1 MKWLRSLVVLV
12 RKLGRYVLVFLD
24 FVLLFGF
31 VSDIIYKCSC
41 LNQKGWYNYDL
52 KVGKGRKPLPSS
64 EMQALVDEYSLG
76 SPHRGTKLSKEE
88 IVHRLLFPLI
98 NEGFK
103 ILEEGIASDPSD
115 IDIIYL
121 YGYGWPAWRGMVY
134 LMFLLLLFK
143 HYFSLFT
150 VKHHH

>member
-1 MKWLRSLVVLV
+1 MTCLA
-12 RKLGRYVLVFLD
+12 FL
-24 FVLLFGF
+24 GF
-31 VSDIIYKCSC
+31 VSGISYKCSSS
-41 LNQKGWYNYDL
+41 NNRKGWYNYDL

-64 EMQALVDEYSLG
+64 EMQTLIDEYSVG

-121 YGYGWPAWRGMVY
+121 YGYGWPAWRGMQYFDVPT
-134 LMFLLLLFK
+134 LVFQ
-143 HYFSLFT
+143 HYFSPNPLL
-150 VKHHH
+150 

>member
-1 MKWLRSLVVLV
+1 MVE
-12 RKLGRYVLVFLD
+12 KLGRVGQKAKKVCSHIFNNFSCFL
-24 FVLLFGF
+24 GF
-31 VSDIIYKCSC
+31 VSGILCKSSSS
-41 LNQKGWYNYDL
+41 NRKGWYNYDP
-52 KVGKGRKPLPSS
+52 KVGKGRRPLQSS
-64 EMQALVDEYSLG
+64 EMQALVDEYSVG

-121 YGYGWPAWRGMVY
+121 YGYGWPAWRGMQYFDVPT
-134 LMFLLLLFK
+134 LVFQ
-143 HYFSLFT
+143 HYFSPNPLL
-150 VKHHH
+150 